1 MNAVFVGLNNFLSSE
16 ANVILN
22 IVLGVGTL
30 NGVGLNYILSCKT
43 TADFNYVKKLY
54 LQRQNKEQVI
64 KMFPIELTFKAG
76 DTIGT
81 RLDLTSFRQLLLA
94 IKEWNQQESYN
105 LYRDI
110 EKKWLIFQAF
120 NHEKVLPAAG
130 TTILLSYGVEFL
142 VPNLYSNA
150 ISTGLPTLT
159 PNLVPRL
166 QPRHFPSDVMSLC
179 SEPRT
184 SLDPGSFF
192 AIIPTLGS
200 SKGYNC
206 APGHVSSIVPNSFP
220 SFSGSVPSVF
230 HFDVPSGDSRWATS
244 FASRSV

>member
-94 IKEWNQQESYN
+94 IKEWNEQELYN
-105 LYRDI
+105 LYCNI
-110 EKKWLIFQAF
+110 EKQWFIFKAL
-120 NHEKVLPAAG
+120 NYEKVLPAVG
-130 TTILLSYGVEFL
+130 ITILTICGGCSFTFLCRSCVLLHPHYRTHPFSLLPFQVEFL
-142 VPNLYSNA
+142 VLNLYPNA
-150 ISTGLPTLT
+150 VSTGLSTST
-159 PNLVPRL
+159 PN
-166 QPRHFPSDVMSLC
+166 
-179 SEPRT
+179 
-184 SLDPGSFF
+184 
-192 AIIPTLGS
+192 
-200 SKGYNC
+200 
-206 APGHVSSIVPNSFP
+206 
-220 SFSGSVPSVF
+220 SV
-230 HFDVPSGDSRWATS
+230 
-244 FASRSV
+244 